1 MPKRAD
7 LLQRL
12 HELTIQLGDYERWLQ
27 PLVQA
32 IDEHELLLDRST
44 ERSFET
50 AKLELRAVVARIN
63 LEQPAYIV
71 SGLRSKLATCVA
83 QLRHSAFAHLTGQRQ
98 RLFACIARLRE
109 YSPQQRLAQADM
121 RLQSQVDRFD
131 RAIRQLLS
139 TKGSAL
145 DHLDTRL
152 DALSPL
158 SVLERGFAIAYCGG
172 QVVRDAKQVSTGM
185 ELDVRVHRGIIS
197 AIVNE
202 SKALK

>member
-1 MPKRAD
+1 
-7 LLQRL
+7 
-12 HELTIQLGDYERWLQ
+12 
-27 PLVQA
+27 
-32 IDEHELLLDRST
+32 
-44 ERSFET
+44 
-50 AKLELRAVVARIN
+50 
-63 LEQPAYIV
+63 
-71 SGLRSKLATCVA
+71 
-83 QLRHSAFAHLTGQRQ
+83 
-98 RLFACIARLRE
+98 
-109 YSPQQRLAQADM
+109 M